1 MEGEFAQ
8 DSTPEVEAEGPIDP
22 GIVEQPE
29 NLEALAEVED
39 SQPEAVAEPDDFE
52 EFEWEGKAI
61 RAPKGLKDGVLMH
74 ADYTRKTQEVAAT
87 RKELEER
94 AERISQQAQATEE
107 ELSHRATLHHID
119 AELKRF
125 EGFDWQ
131 QYQQARL
138 QDPLAAD
145 EAWNYVQ
152 HLRAQRNE
160 AATSISQAES
170 ARHATAQ
177 QETAKRLHET
187 EQFARSRGW
196 SAETDK
202 AVIEFATSKGI
213 TPKDLQNAM
222 NPTVYEMLYLA
233 RLGEQTLKKGMAA
246 PKPGPQPAPLQV
258 VGAKANPPARKSLA
272 DMSMDEYAA
281 YRDKQEAA
289 KRR

>member
-1 MEGEFAQ
+1 MEGESVQESA
-8 DSTPEVEAEGPIDP
+8 PEVEAEGPIDP
-22 GIVEQPE
+22 GAVEQPE
-29 NLEALAEVED
+29 NLEALADVED
-39 SQPEAVAEPDDFE
+39 SQPEPQPEPDDFE

-94 AERISQQAQATEE
+94 AERIQQQAKATEE

-119 AELKRF
+119 SELKRF

-131 QYQQARL
+131 QYQAARL

-160 AATSISQAES
+160 AAGAISQAEQT
-170 ARHATAQ
+170 RHATAQ
-177 QETAKRLHET
+177 QETAKRLQET
-187 EQFARSRGW
+187 ETFARSKGW
-196 SAETDK
+196 NAETDK
-202 AVIEFATSKGI
+202 QVIEFALSKGAN
-213 TPKDLQNAM
+213 PKELQAM
-222 NPTVYEMLYLA
+222 MSPLVYETLYLA
-233 RLGEQTLKKGMAA
+233 RLGEQTLKKGMLA
-246 PKPGPQPAPLQV
+246 PKPGPQPAPLTV

-281 YRDKQEAA
+281 FRDKQEAA